1 MDYLRSRNSSP
12 ETLRA
17 YREDLTQFIR
27 FLKKEKI
34 TTPQKVDTLAMRG
47 FIVALRQDY
56 KLKNVSLARKIA
68 ACRSFFKWLNK
79 MEIISTNPT
88 DVLRTPKLEKKL
100 PDFLTESEFE
110 KLIATPDTTKLGGL
124 RDRAIMEAL
133 YSSGARISEL
143 VNLKLKDIDFN
154 NGVMHVYGKGRQ
166 ERLALLGKPAL
177 KAIEIY
183 LEARNREPVRGS
195 RQGKKQKTDGSAYLF
210 LNLRGGRL
218 TDRSIRRGIIAYA
231 RYAGLP
237 ARKIS
242 PHTLRHSFATH
253 LLNHGADLR
262 SVQELLGHKNISTT
276 QIYTHVTTTRLKE
289 VYNKS
294 HPRAKRKKSG

>member
-1 MDYLRSRNSSP
+1 MKDLIKKFMDYLRSRNSSP

-143 VNLKLKDIDFN
+143 VNLKLKDIDL
-154 NGVMHVYGKGRQ
+154 
-166 ERLALLGKPAL
+166 RLNAMM
-177 KAIEIY
+177 
-183 LEARNREPVRGS
+183 
-195 RQGKKQKTDGSAYLF
+195 
-210 LNLRGGRL
+210 
-218 TDRSIRRGIIAYA
+218 
-231 RYAGLP
+231 
-237 ARKIS
+237 
-242 PHTLRHSFATH
+242 
-253 LLNHGADLR
+253 
-262 SVQELLGHKNISTT
+262 
-276 QIYTHVTTTRLKE
+276 
-289 VYNKS
+289 
-294 HPRAKRKKSG
+294 